1 MSLISDSLRLPG
13 MLGRIGG
20 GGCRVKARC
29 TGSGRGII
37 HADKGLYRRFDMTGF
52 RWQVRVYYEDT
63 DSGGVVYYANYLR
76 FMERARTEWMRTL
89 GFEQD
94 RLLRDTGLLF
104 AVRSASLEFLS
115 PARFNDLLEVSAVM
129 RSRGRASLV
138 FEQEITRH
146 GEPRRPLCAGQFK
159 VACLE
164 AATFRPRPLPAFLVK
179 ELPDVD

>member
-1 MSLISDSLRLPG
+1 
-13 MLGRIGG
+13 
-20 GGCRVKARC
+20 
-29 TGSGRGII
+29 
-37 HADKGLYRRFDMTGF
+37 MTDF

-115 PARFNDLLEVSAVM
+115 PARFNDLLEVSAGV
-129 RSRGRASLV
+129 RERGRASLG
-138 FEQEITRH
+138 FHQEIVRH
-146 GEPRRPLCAGQFK
+146 GEAQRPLCTAQIR

-164 AATFRPRPLPAFLVK
+164 AATFRPRPLPDFILK